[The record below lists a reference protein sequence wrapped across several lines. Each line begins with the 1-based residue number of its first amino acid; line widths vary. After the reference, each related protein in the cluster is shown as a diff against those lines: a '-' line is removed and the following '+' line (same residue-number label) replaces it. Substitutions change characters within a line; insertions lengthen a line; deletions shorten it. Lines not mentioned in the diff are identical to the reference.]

1 MNGKFTPKA
10 QNVLNKTLL
19 LASKLGHTYIG
30 SEHLLLALS
39 DEEKSISK
47 KILDDKGLTY
57 KILSEMVGEIS
68 GVGEPTKL
76 SAYDMTPRLKK
87 IISYASSATDKNES
101 DAIGTEH
108 LLCSILEQ
116 KDSIAYKI
124 IVKYGANI
132 SDMKSTALRYSA
144 SAAAFEEKGNYKKE
158 KKLFGSSK
166 GDYPTLY
173 QYGKDMTDCADFD
186 PIICREKETDRI
198 IQILSRRTKNN
209 PALIGEPGVGKTAVI
224 EGLARRIAEG
234 KVPEE
239 LAGKSLIS
247 LDISSMLAGAKYR
260 GEFEERM
267 KNVINEVRKSND
279 IILFIDEMHMIV
291 GAGAAEGALDAAN
304 ILKPSLARG
313 EFQLIGATTV
323 DEYRKHI
330 EKDAALERRF
340 QPVYIDEPSIG
351 DTKKILLGLKEKYEA
366 HHKITISEEAIDA
379 ACELSARYINDRYLP
394 DKAID
399 LIDESASKKRI
410 DAYTAPQYI
419 KEAEEKII
427 KAEKEKESA
436 ITAQSF
442 EQAAKLRDNAKEY
455 KNEYNKLYDS
465 WKKKT
470 NKSTLTLTADDIAY
484 TVSEWTG
491 IPLVSL
497 RVDENQKLQRLEEEL
512 SEQIIGQKDAIVAVS
527 ASIKRSRCGLKP
539 NDKPI
544 GSFIFI
550 GPTGVGKTE
559 LAKAIARTLFG
570 HENSIIKLDMSEYK
584 EPNSISK
591 LIGSPPGYV
600 GYDDG
605 AQLCEKI
612 RRKPYSLV
620 LFDEIEKAHPDIF
633 NVLLQILDEGVLTD
647 SRGRKV
653 SFKNSIIIMTSNT
666 GAKEINAKKNLGF
679 AYSNGEKNSEHEYS
693 QKLKQVFD
701 PEFLN
706 RIDSVIYFSPLSDVE
721 LTAISKKLIEDLK
734 KRLKALNLELNVS
747 EQTHNYIIQTDKEKG
762 YGARPLRRC
771 IINFIEIPITNLIIE
786 GKANKGDIISVDIT
800 DGKIDI
806 QCKKVTA

>member
-1 MNGKFTPKA
+1 MKGKFSPKA
-10 QNVLNKTLL
+10 QNALNKTLT

-39 DEEKSISK
+39 DEEKSIAK

-57 KILSEMVGEIS
+57 GVLYETIGEIS
-68 GVGEPTKL
+68 GTGEATKL
-76 SAYDMTPRLKK
+76 SSSDMTPRLKK
-87 IISYASSATDKNES
+87 IISYASSEASDRRD

-108 LLCSILEQ
+108 LLSAILDH
-116 KDSIAYKI
+116 KDCIAYKI
-124 IVKYGANI
+124 ILKCGANI
-132 SDMKSTALRYSA
+132 SELKSSSTRYST
-144 SAAAFEEKGNYKKE
+144 SAASFNSKINE
-158 KKLFGSSK
+158 KKNTGKKSS
-166 GDYPTLY
+166 DFPTLY
-173 QYGKDMTDCADFD
+173 QYGKDMTDCADSD
-186 PIICREKETDRI
+186 PIICREKETERI

-224 EGLARRIAEG
+224 EGLAKRIADG

-239 LAGKSLIS
+239 LAGKSLIA

-267 KNVINEVRKSND
+267 KNVINEVRKASD

-323 DEYRKHI
+323 EEYRKHI

-340 QPVYIDEPSIG
+340 QPVYIDEPSIE
-351 DTKKILLGLKEKYEA
+351 DTKKILVGLREKYES
-366 HHKITISEEAIDA
+366 HHKITISDEAIYA

-410 DAYTAPQYI
+410 YAYTAPQYI
-419 KEAEEKII
+419 KEAEQRII
-427 KAEKEKESA
+427 KTEEAKDAA
-436 ITAQSF
+436 ITMQSF
-442 EQAAKLRDNAKEY
+442 EEAAKLRDNAEEY

-465 WKKKT
+465 WKEKT
-470 NKSTLTLTADDIAY
+470 NKDTLTLTAEDIAE
-484 TVSEWTG
+484 TVSQWTG
-491 IPLVSL
+491 IPLSNL
-497 RVDENQKLQRLEEEL
+497 RLDESQKLQDIEKRL
-512 SEQIIGQKDAIVAVS
+512 SEQIIGQSDAISAVS
-527 ASIKRSRCGLKP
+527 NAIKRSRAGLKP

-559 LAKAIARTLFG
+559 LAKAIARVLFG
-570 HENSIIKLDMSEYK
+570 QENSIIKLDMSEYR
-584 EPNSISK
+584 EPGSISK
-591 LIGSPPGYV
+591 LIGSPPGYI

-653 SFKNSIIIMTSNT
+653 NFKNSIIIMTSNT
-666 GAKEINAKKNLGF
+666 GAKEINSKTSMGF
-679 AYSNGEKNSEHEYS
+679 AGSSDDKSKKHDYT

-706 RIDSVIYFSPLSDVE
+706 RIDSVIYFSPLNEED
-721 LTAISKKLIEDLK
+721 LTKISKKLFEDLK
-734 KRLKALNLELNVS
+734 KRLCAIGYSLKVS
-747 EQTHNYIIQTDKEKG
+747 DSTHKYIIKQDLEKG
-762 YGARPLRRC
+762 YGARPLKRQ
-771 IINFIEIPITNLIIE
+771 IINNVEIPITNMIIE
-786 GKANKGDIISVDIT
+786 GNAVKGDMIEVDAS
-800 DGKIDI
+800 DEKIMI
-806 QCKKVTA
+806 NCKKATSQQI